1 MMRIRFDSRLAA
13 AAVATLLAA
22 TASRAQAQDAVITG
36 RVTGEQGR
44 PLAGATVLIPQ
55 LSAGTNTNE
64 SGTYTITIAA
74 SRVSGQT
81 VVMTA
86 RMVGHAPA
94 RRTITISAGT
104 QTVDLALVHQ
114 PVQLN
119 EVVVTGTAEAVEQRK
134 VGFAVGVVNAEQLKE
149 VPATSAAG
157 ALAGKVAGAQVL
169 QSAGDPGAAPAIKL
183 RSATSLTGTQEP
195 LIIIDGTITRASLA
209 DINSED
215 IERMEVIKGAAAS
228 SLYGSDAANGV
239 IQIWTKRGASLPE
252 DKVAMTFR
260 SEYGQS
266 ELPKR
271 IPQTRSHYFQLD
283 GNGDFVRDE
292 DGARVE
298 EDDLIAD
305 NPYPVY
311 YDHQDDALRNGA
323 SYSTYLSLGQRRG
336 GTNYNA
342 SWQRTRQEGILFGLK
357 GYDRN
362 NFRLNVDQQ
371 VNDRFDVSLGGFYA
385 RSSNNNTAT
394 GAGSPFFA
402 LMFLEPHLD
411 LKGDNADGTKYNVQP
426 QDILWSSNATNVL
439 YTLANTDQN
448 TARNRYTGTFRGRYR
463 ILDWLVGEANYN
475 FDGENEEFS
484 ILTPKGFLSRT
495 LTPNPGALQQWNV
508 NGRTVNMGA
517 TLTSTR
523 NLTSRIVNTTKAS
536 VTYEGQKKDTF
547 NILANNFAVVR
558 TPEFGAITGGSTPY
572 SSSQT
577 IKNRNAY
584 LITGFDIAD
593 RYIVDAL
600 VRRDESS
607 LFGENERSHTYYR
620 ASGSYIVS
628 EDFPMPNVDLLKLRL
643 SRGTAGLRPT
653 FDAQYESY
661 TLNAAGAFQPAT
673 LGNPDLKPATSTE
686 TEAGFNLDFLQRYSF
701 EYTFSNKVTEDQI
714 LLVPLSAAAGGF
726 RYQWQNAGT
735 LEGKTHEMAFR
746 ALLLDRQDL
755 SWRLN
760 ITGDRTRQKI
770 SQLSV
775 APFLVGPGYG
785 LGSSEDN
792 NKVTRVFKIQ
802 EGETFG
808 VIYGTRTVRDIDAL
822 YDDPAKAA
830 LSGVGQAW
838 SRDSVMINEEG
849 YVVRR
854 NDWRTD
860 AERPIA
866 YVDGDGNTNVKIGD
880 VNPDFNLAFNTNVT
894 WKGFNVSALVNW
906 VQGGNV
912 YNGTRQWPFFE
923 LRDRAFDQ
931 AGKPEAEKKPVA
943 YYQFFYNGIN
953 PIDYFVEDGSY
964 IKLKELAVNYTI
976 PRTFLGRMRMGALEN
991 ARIGIVGRNLW
1002 TKTDYSGFDPEVAGL
1017 AGDPYSFRFDG
1028 FSYPNFRTFTGM
1040 IELGF

>member
-1 MMRIRFDSRLAA
+1 MRIRFDSGLAA
-13 AAVATLLAA
+13 AAIVTLLAA
-22 TASRAQAQDAVITG
+22 TPSMAKAQDAVITG

-44 PLAGATVLIPQ
+44 PLAGATVLLPQ
-55 LSAGTNTNE
+55 LNAGTNTNE
-64 SGTYTITIAA
+64 NGIYTITIAA

-94 RRTITISAGT
+94 RRDVTVSAGN
-104 QTVDLALVHQ
+104 QTVDFVLDRQ

-119 EVVVTGTAEAVEQRK
+119 EIVVTGAADATETRK
-134 VGFAVGVVNAEQLKE
+134 LGFSVGVVNSEQLKE

-169 QSAGDPGAAPAIKL
+169 SSAGDPGAAPAIKL

-195 LIIIDGTITRASLA
+195 LIIVDGTITRASLA

-239 IQIWTKRGASLPE
+239 IQIWTKRGAALPE
-252 DKVAMTFR
+252 DKVAITFR
-260 SEYGQS
+260 SEYGTS
-266 ELPKR
+266 SLSKR
-271 IPQTRSHYFQLD
+271 IPQARSHYFEVD
-283 GNGDFVRDE
+283 ANGDFVRDE
-292 DGARVE
+292 DGARVV
-298 EDDLIAD
+298 EDDAIAD

-311 YDHQDDALRNGA
+311 FDHQDDALRSGD

-336 GTNYNA
+336 PTNYNA
-342 SWQRTRQEGILFGLK
+342 SWQRTNQQGILFGLK
-357 GYDRN
+357 GYERN

-371 VNDRFDVSLGGFYA
+371 VNDRFDVALGGFYA
-385 RSSNNNTAT
+385 RSNNNNTAT
-394 GAGSPFFA
+394 GAGSPFFS

-411 LKGDNADGTKYNVQP
+411 LKSPNPDGTPFNVQP
-426 QDILWSSNATNVL
+426 QDLLESSNATNPL
-439 YTLANTDQN
+439 YTLANTSQN

-463 ILDWLVGEANYN
+463 LLDWLVAEGNYN

-495 LTPNPGALQQWNV
+495 LVPGTGAIQQWNV
-508 NGRTVNMGA
+508 NGRTVNSGA
-517 TLTSTR
+517 TLTATR
-523 NLTSRIVNTTKAS
+523 HLTGRIVNTTKAAF
-536 VTYEGQKKDTF
+536 TYEAQKKDTF
-547 NILANNFAVVR
+547 NILSNDFAVIR

-584 LITGFDIAD
+584 LITNFDIND
-593 RYIVDAL
+593 RINVDAL

-607 LFGENERSHTYYR
+607 LFGENERAHTYWR
-620 ASGSYIVS
+620 ASGAYILS
-628 EDFPMPNVDLLKLRL
+628 EDFRLPNVDQLKLRL

-661 TLNAAGAFQPAT
+661 TLTASGAFQPQT
-673 LGNPDLKPATSTE
+673 RGNPDLKPAHSTE
-686 TEAGFNLDFLQRYSF
+686 TEAGFNLDFLQRFSF
-701 EYTFSNKVTEDQI
+701 EYTFSNKKTEDQI
-714 LLVPLSAAAGGF
+714 LLVPLTAALGY

-735 LEGKTHEMAFR
+735 LEGRTHEAAFR
-746 ALLLDRQDL
+746 ALLLDRQDF

-770 SQLSV
+770 TRLDV

-792 NKVTRVFKIQ
+792 NKVTRIFRIQ

-808 VIYGTRTVRDIDAL
+808 VIYGTRTVRNIDDL

-830 LSGVGQAW
+830 LSGANQRW
-838 SRDSVMINEEG
+838 SRDSVMINEDG
-849 YVVRR
+849 FVVRR
-854 NDWRTD
+854 DAWRTG
-860 AERPIA
+860 AETPIA
-866 YVDGDGNTNVKIGD
+866 YVDQDGNTNVKIGD
-880 VNPDFNLAFNTNVT
+880 VNPDFNLAFNTNLT
-894 WKGFNVSALVNW
+894 WKNFNVSALVNW

-923 LRDRAFDQ
+923 LRDRVFDQ
-931 AGKPEAEKKPVA
+931 AGKPEEERKPVS

-976 PRTFLGRMRMGALEN
+976 PRTFLSRVRAGGVESVRVGV
-991 ARIGIVGRNLW
+991 VGRNLW
-1002 TKTDYSGFDPEVAGL
+1002 TKTKYTGFDPEVAGL

>member
-1 MMRIRFDSRLAA
+1 MRIRFNTRLAA

-22 TASRAQAQDAVITG
+22 TAGRAQAQDAVITG

-55 LSAGTNTNE
+55 LNAGTNTNE
-64 SGTYTITIAA
+64 NGVYTLTIAG

-86 RMVGHAPA
+86 RMVGHGPE
-94 RRTITISAGT
+94 RRDVTVSSGN
-104 QTVDLALVHQ
+104 QTVDFALTRQ

-119 EVVVTGTAEAVEQRK
+119 EIVVTGAADATETRK
-134 VGFAVGVVNAEQLKE
+134 LGFSVGVVNAEQLKE

-169 QSAGDPGAAPAIKL
+169 SSAGDPGAAPAIKL

-195 LIIIDGTITRASLA
+195 LIIVDGTITRASLA

-252 DKVAMTFR
+252 DKVAITFR
-260 SEYGQS
+260 SEYGTS
-266 ELPKR
+266 DLSKR
-271 IPQTRSHYFQLD
+271 IPQARSHYFQLD
-283 GNGDFVRDE
+283 GNGDFVRTAS
-292 DGARVE
+292 GARVPE
-298 EDDLIAD
+298 TDRIAD
-305 NPYPVY
+305 NPYPQY
-311 YDHQDDALRNGA
+311 FDHQNDALRNGA

-336 GTNYNA
+336 PTNYNA
-342 SWQRTRQEGILFGLK
+342 SWQRTSQEGILFGLK
-357 GYDRN
+357 GYERN
-362 NFRLNVDQQ
+362 NFRLNVDQA

-385 RSSNNNTAT
+385 RSNNNNTAT
-394 GAGSPFFA
+394 GAGSPFFS

-411 LKGDNADGTKYNVQP
+411 LKGPNADGTRFNVQP
-426 QDILWSSNATNVL
+426 QDILESSNATNPL

-463 ILDWLVGEANYN
+463 LFDWLVAEGNYN

-495 LTPNPGALQQWNV
+495 LVGNPGALQQWNV
-508 NGRTVNMGA
+508 NGRTVNSGG
-517 TLTSTR
+517 TLTATR
-523 NLTSRIVNTTKAS
+523 HLTPNIVNTTKAAF
-536 VTYEGQKKDTF
+536 TYEAQKKDTF
-547 NILANNFAVVR
+547 NILANNFAVIR
-558 TPEFGAITGGSTPY
+558 TPEFGAITGASTPY

-584 LITGFDIAD
+584 LITNFDLYD
-593 RYIVDAL
+593 RINVDAL
-600 VRRDESS
+600 VRQDESS

-620 ASGSYIVS
+620 ASGAYIVS
-628 EDFPMPNVDLLKLRL
+628 EDLQIPNVDQLKLRL

-653 FDAQYESY
+653 FAAQYETY
-661 TLNAAGAFQPAT
+661 TLTATGAFEKQT
-673 LGNPDLKPATSTE
+673 LGNPDLKPAHSTE
-686 TEAGFNLDFLQRYSF
+686 TEAGFNLDFLQRFSL
-701 EYTFSNKVTEDQI
+701 EYTYSNKVTEDQI
-714 LLVPLSAAAGGF
+714 LLVPLSAAVGY

-735 LEGKTHEMAFR
+735 LEGKTHEAAFR
-746 ALLLDRQDL
+746 AMLMDRQDF

-760 ITGDRTRQKI
+760 VTGDRTRQKI
-770 SQLSV
+770 TSLGV

-808 VIYGTRTVRDIDAL
+808 VIYGTRTVRNIDDL

-830 LSGVGQAW
+830 LSGAGQAW
-838 SRDSVMINEEG
+838 SADSVMINEEG
-849 YVVRR
+849 FVVRR
-854 NDWRTD
+854 NAWRTG
-860 AERPIA
+860 AETPIA
-866 YVDGDGNTNVKIGD
+866 YVDADGNTNVKIGD
-880 VNPDFNLAFNTNVT
+880 VNPDFNLGINTNMT
-894 WKGFNVSALVNW
+894 WKNFNVSALVNW

-923 LRDRAFDQ
+923 LRDRVFDQ
-931 AGKPEAEKKPVA
+931 SGKPEEEKKPVS

-964 IKLKELAVNYTI
+964 IKLKELAVNYTV

-1002 TKTDYSGFDPEVAGL
+1002 TKTKYTGFDPEVAGL